1 MRRLN
6 ARKLDRNSNIEETNN
21 SESESKSK
29 MESIKLQ
36 FRPNS
41 PHRSSLFSRNPK
53 HSTTNITKFFASIA
67 ITLALFCYIFVVSTA
82 FRNSGKRKFGIVID
96 GGSTGTRIHV
106 FEYVVKVGVANFDFG
121 ENGLASMRVN
131 RGLSAYAEDTEG
143 AGVSLGELVE
153 FGKKR
158 VPKEYWGETE
168 IRLMATA
175 GLRMLELSVQDRI
188 LESCRKFLRLS
199 GFRFRDDWAS
209 VITVYLQLLCLAYN
223 SFPSPVM
230 SGTRFKCLPMLKG
243 SDEGV
248 YAWVVAN
255 YALGT
260 LGGDPLKTTGIIELG
275 GASAQV
281 TFVSREPIPTE
292 FSRMVKFGNISYNLY
307 SHSLLQFGQ
316 NVAFD
321 LLRESLVTRAPES
334 VNAEATVRRQ
344 AYTPVVLKSPRLEI
358 APITQGAPER
368 MLLAVPKVEST
379 KSWKDAL
386 LSPATQGAPERKL
399 LAVPKVT
406 GVTKKVTLLQKAESL
421 RKITE
426 DYVKASKQYAIVR
439 ATARTKSFLIQAKE
453 ANQFATTTFVAAST
467 GATKNVVAQLLKR
480 VEDSIKMVEFAQ
492 KKASV
497 ENMAIIRAIGRRV
510 MTQTS
515 VDEKK
520 APVVEKTV
528 DAYKPIVLFKAQN
541 RSNQISVNSQEP
553 KEHPLAQQG
562 SNKEHPL
569 AQQNKKHPLAQ
580 QNKKHP
586 LAQRDLNQHQLTH
599 SKNVG
604 TVLKIHEEFAKAQT
618 VPSMPLGAQL
628 DMPFGPVSKRQRR
641 RRNKALKKLELRTV
655 ATNVIG
661 AIERALLKD
670 EPQKQIESPIFVGK
684 SKVDEVV

>member
-209 VITVYLQLLCLAYN
+209 VIT
-223 SFPSPVM
+223 
-230 SGTRFKCLPMLKG
+230 G

-334 VNAEATVRRQ
+334 ATESLQ
-344 AYTPVVLKSPRLEI
+344 TKKSIDPCTPSGYSHD
-358 APITQGAPER
+358 A
-368 MLLAVPKVEST
+368 
-379 KSWKDAL
+379 KSWTVSHSSMAEKSKYLSAVLPKGNFSECRSAAL
-386 LSPATQGAPERKL
+386 M
-399 LAVPKVT
+399 
-406 GVTKKVTLLQKAESL
+406 LLQKGKEQCSYQHCYIGSTFIPKLQGKFLTTENFFYTSKFFGLAPRKFISGLMTAGQQFCEEDWPKLRMKYDSL
-421 RKITE
+421 EE
-426 DYVKASKQYAIVR
+426 DDLLRYCFSSAYIVALLHDSLGIALDDER
-439 ATARTKSFLIQAKE
+439 IGF
-453 ANQFATTTFVAAST
+453 ANQVGDIPLDWALGAFILQSADNLNTEHPNWIATVVSNDSSTLIALFAIF
-467 GATKNVVAQLLKR
+467 
-480 VEDSIKMVEFAQ
+480 
-492 KKASV
+492 
-497 ENMAIIRAIGRRV
+497 
-510 MTQTS
+510 
-515 VDEKK
+515 
-520 APVVEKTV
+520 
-528 DAYKPIVLFKAQN
+528 IVLIFSAWSFTKWRKPQVKT
-541 RSNQISVNSQEP
+541 IY
-553 KEHPLAQQG
+553 
-562 SNKEHPL
+562 
-569 AQQNKKHPLAQ
+569 
-580 QNKKHP
+580 
-586 LAQRDLNQHQLTH
+586 DLEKGKYIVTR
-599 SKNVG
+599 
-604 TVLKIHEEFAKAQT
+604 
-618 VPSMPLGAQL
+618 
-628 DMPFGPVSKRQRR
+628 VSR
-641 RRNKALKKLELRTV
+641 
-655 ATNVIG
+655 
-661 AIERALLKD
+661 
-670 EPQKQIESPIFVGK
+670 
-684 SKVDEVV
+684 

>member
-209 VITVYLQLLCLAYN
+209 VIT
-223 SFPSPVM
+223 
-230 SGTRFKCLPMLKG
+230 G

-281 TFVSREPIPTE
+281 TFVSRGPIPTE

-316 NVAFD
+316 
-321 LLRESLVTRAPES
+321 
-334 VNAEATVRRQ
+334 
-344 AYTPVVLKSPRLEI
+344 LKNLP
-358 APITQGAPER
+358 
-368 MLLAVPKVEST
+368 
-379 KSWKDAL
+379 
-386 LSPATQGAPERKL
+386 
-399 LAVPKVT
+399 
-406 GVTKKVTLLQKAESL
+406 
-421 RKITE
+421 
-426 DYVKASKQYAIVR
+426 
-439 ATARTKSFLIQAKE
+439 
-453 ANQFATTTFVAAST
+453 
-467 GATKNVVAQLLKR
+467 
-480 VEDSIKMVEFAQ
+480 
-492 KKASV
+492 
-497 ENMAIIRAIGRRV
+497 
-510 MTQTS
+510 
-515 VDEKK
+515 
-520 APVVEKTV
+520 
-528 DAYKPIVLFKAQN
+528 
-541 RSNQISVNSQEP
+541 
-553 KEHPLAQQG
+553 
-562 SNKEHPL
+562 
-569 AQQNKKHPLAQ
+569 
-580 QNKKHP
+580 
-586 LAQRDLNQHQLTH
+586 
-599 SKNVG
+599 
-604 TVLKIHEEFAKAQT
+604 
-618 VPSMPLGAQL
+618 
-628 DMPFGPVSKRQRR
+628 
-641 RRNKALKKLELRTV
+641 LKK
-655 ATNVIG
+655 
-661 AIERALLKD
+661 K
-670 EPQKQIESPIFVGK
+670 
-684 SKVDEVV
+684 

>member
-209 VITVYLQLLCLAYN
+209 VIT
-223 SFPSPVM
+223 
-230 SGTRFKCLPMLKG
+230 G

-281 TFVSREPIPTE
+281 TFVSRGPIPTE

-334 VNAEATVRRQ
+334 ATESLQ
-344 AYTPVVLKSPRLEI
+344 TKKSIDPCTPSGYSHD
-358 APITQGAPER
+358 A
-368 MLLAVPKVEST
+368 
-379 KSWKDAL
+379 KSWTVSHSSMAEKSKYLSAVLPKGNFSECRSAAL
-386 LSPATQGAPERKL
+386 M
-399 LAVPKVT
+399 
-406 GVTKKVTLLQKAESL
+406 LLQKGKEQCSYQHCYIGSTFIPKLQGKFLTTENFFYTSKFFGLAPRKFISGLMTAGQQFCEEDWPKLRMKYDSL
-421 RKITE
+421 EE
-426 DYVKASKQYAIVR
+426 DDLLRYCFSSAYIVALLHDSLGIALDDER
-439 ATARTKSFLIQAKE
+439 IGF
-453 ANQFATTTFVAAST
+453 ANQVGDIPLDWAL
-467 GATKNVVAQLLKR
+467 GAFILQ
-480 VEDSIKMVEFAQ
+480 
-492 KKASV
+492 
-497 ENMAIIRAIGRRV
+497 
-510 MTQTS
+510 S
-515 VDEKK
+515 VDNLNTEHPNWI
-520 APVVEKTV
+520 ATVVSNDSSTLI
-528 DAYKPIVLFKAQN
+528 ALFAIFIVLIFSAWSFTKWRKPQVKT
-541 RSNQISVNSQEP
+541 IY
-553 KEHPLAQQG
+553 
-562 SNKEHPL
+562 
-569 AQQNKKHPLAQ
+569 
-580 QNKKHP
+580 
-586 LAQRDLNQHQLTH
+586 DLEKGKYIVTR
-599 SKNVG
+599 
-604 TVLKIHEEFAKAQT
+604 
-618 VPSMPLGAQL
+618 
-628 DMPFGPVSKRQRR
+628 VSR
-641 RRNKALKKLELRTV
+641 
-655 ATNVIG
+655 
-661 AIERALLKD
+661 
-670 EPQKQIESPIFVGK
+670 
-684 SKVDEVV
+684 

>member
-223 SFPSPVM
+223 SFPSSVM
-230 SGTRFKCLPMLKG
+230 SGTRLKCLPMLKG

-334 VNAEATVRRQ
+334 AAGPYYKRTDAAGQYYSTESLQTKKSIDPC
-344 AYTPVVLKSPRLEI
+344 TPSGYSHD
-358 APITQGAPER
+358 A
-368 MLLAVPKVEST
+368 
-379 KSWKDAL
+379 KSWTVSHSSMAEKSKYLSAVLPKGNFSECRSAAL
-386 LSPATQGAPERKL
+386 M
-399 LAVPKVT
+399 
-406 GVTKKVTLLQKAESL
+406 LLQKGKALLYRINIYTEASGKFFGLAPRKFISGLMTAGQQFCEEDWPKLRMKYDSL
-421 RKITE
+421 EE
-426 DYVKASKQYAIVR
+426 DDLLRYCFSSAYIVALLHDSLGIALDDER
-439 ATARTKSFLIQAKE
+439 IGF
-453 ANQFATTTFVAAST
+453 ANQVGDIPLDWAL
-467 GATKNVVAQLLKR
+467 GAFILQ
-480 VEDSIKMVEFAQ
+480 
-492 KKASV
+492 
-497 ENMAIIRAIGRRV
+497 
-510 MTQTS
+510 S
-515 VDEKK
+515 VDNLNTEHPNWI
-520 APVVEKTV
+520 ATVVSNDSSTLI
-528 DAYKPIVLFKAQN
+528 ALFAIFIVLIFSAWSFTKWRKPQVKT
-541 RSNQISVNSQEP
+541 IY
-553 KEHPLAQQG
+553 
-562 SNKEHPL
+562 
-569 AQQNKKHPLAQ
+569 
-580 QNKKHP
+580 
-586 LAQRDLNQHQLTH
+586 DLEKGKYIVTR
-599 SKNVG
+599 
-604 TVLKIHEEFAKAQT
+604 
-618 VPSMPLGAQL
+618 
-628 DMPFGPVSKRQRR
+628 VSR
-641 RRNKALKKLELRTV
+641 
-655 ATNVIG
+655 
-661 AIERALLKD
+661 
-670 EPQKQIESPIFVGK
+670 
-684 SKVDEVV
+684 